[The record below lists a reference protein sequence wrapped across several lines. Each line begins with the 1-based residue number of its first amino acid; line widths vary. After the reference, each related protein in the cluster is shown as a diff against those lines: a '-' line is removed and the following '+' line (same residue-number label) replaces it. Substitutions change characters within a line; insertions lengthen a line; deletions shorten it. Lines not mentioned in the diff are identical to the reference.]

1 MNRLS
6 PCLLG
11 FVLAAWGMACVTKD
25 GPTTPDAPV
34 AAGPPT
40 RWTGTA
46 TFTDDTQYE
55 NGASKDGFQLEVT
68 WVKAEN
74 PSPAP
79 PPGTTRYVPSGRV
92 HVHIQ
97 QYIDLGGTCTVDR
110 EADFPIAAPDEPLSP
125 GDQVLDLGPDGQY
138 QGKLHGGWL
147 LDYVQFCRDRAF
159 QKRSMVRVGLD
170 IRGTLDGG
178 RMHGSMPPYV
188 ITIPSSLTSTSTG
201 SWNFTAN

>member
-1 MNRLS
+1 MSRLS

-11 FVLAAWGMACVTKD
+11 ILLAAWGAGCTTTG
-25 GPTTPDAPV
+25 GPTTPGDPPV
-34 AAGPPT
+34 AGPPA

-46 TFTDDTQYE
+46 TFIDETQYE
-55 NGASKDGFQLEVT
+55 NGSAKDHFQIEVT

-79 PPGTTRYVPSGRV
+79 PAGTTRYVPAGRV
-92 HVHIQ
+92 HARIQ
-97 QYIDLGGTCTVDR
+97 SNVDIGGTCTVDR
-110 EADFPIAAPDEPLSP
+110 EADFPIAVTDDPLSRP
-125 GDQVLDLGPDGQY
+125 EQFLDLASDGQY
-138 QGKLHGGWL
+138 QGKLHGAWL

-159 QKRSMVRVGLD
+159 ATRSMVRMALD

-188 ITIPSSLTSTSTG
+188 VEIPSSLTSTSTG
-201 SWNFTAN
+201 SWNFSAN

>member
-11 FVLAAWGMACVTKD
+11 ILLAAWGTACVTKE

-34 AAGPPT
+34 AAGPPA

-46 TFTDDTQYE
+46 SFTEQTEYD
-55 NGASKDGFQLEVT
+55 NGAAKRQFDLEVT

-74 PSPAP
+74 ASPAP

-92 HVHIQ
+92 RARVQ
-97 QYIDLGGTCTVDR
+97 SFVTGGGTCTVDR
-110 EADFPIAAPDEPLSP
+110 EGEFPLAVTDEPLNP
-125 GDQVLDLGPDGQY
+125 EDQFLDLGADGQY
-138 QGKLHGGWL
+138 HGTLRGGWL
-147 LDYVQFCRDRAF
+147 LDYVVFCPDRAIS
-159 QKRSMVRVGLD
+159 Q
-170 IRGTLDGG
+170 RGMIHLRLEIGGTRDAG
-178 RMHGSMPPYV
+178 RMQGNMPPRV
-188 ITIPSSLTSTSTG
+188 NSNSALTSTSTG